1 MTFLNT
7 IPTTINSSNVSQL
20 SGGNPQIIPSTSIP
34 TFTQPPQTIPSTS
47 IPPTSIPS
55 TFTQPPPAF
64 TSTSIPPTSIPTSTP
79 STFTQPPQTIP
90 STSTPTSSTFT
101 QPIFAQSPTSNT
113 PTSTSR
119 QRGAKQTAAITKLTP
134 TYSISTANAAS
145 LEPYH
150 KLSRTTFTYT
160 DILLS
165 PYYTPGNQ
173 QTNSPVINHLI
184 CQPDAATN
192 LMLFD
197 NCLLSVK
204 LNKLKYKVQ
213 IQNPANPTQTQEIE
227 QEQQIY
233 QVSIEDLKKYYSIS
247 SKALTAFKNHYKI
260 PTPSTS
266 TTTPSSTST
275 TATQIIY
282 NTNPYPL
289 TDKGGK
295 WLTISYLIPFLFFTV
310 PNFANHYSN
319 IFFHYLVAISY
330 NPPIPQP
337 SSAIQNLQQAVES
350 CRITNYRGN
359 VLPDLKFKPNPKSND
374 ATQPATTTP
383 KAKPVH
389 KLIIQQPKLIIPQMI
404 TADQISQQT
413 FNSVKQSYNIE
424 TLLAN
429 PAANFDRI
437 KEFYSHLNPKE
448 FNPADMLYISSI
460 IKADSKFSLTP
471 QISIGKIDP
480 SSLDPAGNIIDPKV
494 ITKLQGVKEKKN
506 KNGTII
512 TSQPTCDY
520 YAESIAEEATLQN
533 LFKYAQELQASGVN
547 QIQTSQGATG
557 LPVINQDL
565 KSIKTK
571 IAGDMNL
578 FHVLIALPN
587 QTITRTV
594 NTNGMP
600 QQQDLKFTEYLKTLK
615 KTPVRKPKAET
626 NNDVNDW
633 TQDGDDNENDDNE
646 SEVNNETIDYVVP
659 VSVDI

>member
-7 IPTTINSSNVSQL
+7 IPNINSSNVSQL
-20 SGGNPQIIPSTSIP
+20 SGNPQIIQPQ
-34 TFTQPPQTIPSTS
+34 FNQPPQQIQPLPTQPQSLNTFNQPPQQVQSIPSTFNTTS
-47 IPPTSIPS
+47 IPPTS
-55 TFTQPPPAF
+55 TTAFTQPP
-64 TSTSIPPTSIPTSTP
+64 SSIPPTST
-79 STFTQPPQTIP
+79 
-90 STSTPTSSTFT
+90 TFT
-101 QPIFAQSPTSNT
+101 QPIFTQT
-113 PTSTSR
+113 PTASTPTATSTTTQR
-119 QRGAKQTAAITKLTP
+119 QRGAKQTAPITKLTP
-134 TYSISTANAAS
+134 TYSISSTNAAS

-150 KLSRTTFTYT
+150 RLASTTFAYS

-213 IQNPANPTQTQEIE
+213 IPNPTNPTQTQEVE

-260 PTPSTS
+260 PTPATS
-266 TTTPSSTST
+266 TTSTSSTTS
-275 TATQIIY
+275 TQIIY

-295 WLTISYLIPFLFFTV
+295 WLTISYLVPFLFFTV

-319 IFFHYLVAISY
+319 ILFHYLVAISF

-337 SSAIQNLQQAVES
+337 SSTIQNLQQAVES

-359 VLPDLKFKPNPKSND
+359 VLPDLKFKPNPKSTE
-374 ATQPATTTP
+374 ATQSTTATQ

-389 KLIIQQPKLIIPQMI
+389 KLIIQQPKLIVPQMI
-404 TADQISQQT
+404 TADPISQQT
-413 FNSVKQSYNIE
+413 FNSVKQSYQIE

-460 IKADSKFSLTP
+460 IKAGSKFSLTP

-480 SSLDPAGNIIDPKV
+480 SSLDQSGNIIDQKV

-506 KNGTII
+506 KDGTII

-547 QIQTSQGATG
+547 QIQTSQGVAG

-578 FHVLIALPN
+578 FHVLVALPN
-587 QTITRTV
+587 QTITKTVTV
-594 NTNGMP
+594 NGIP
-600 QQQDLKFTEYLKTLK
+600 QQQVLKFNEYLKTLK
-615 KTPVRKPKAET
+615 KAPVRKTKTET

-633 TQDGDDNENDDNE
+633 TQDGDDNENDE
-646 SEVNNETIDYVVP
+646 SETNNNEITDYTFANAVP
-659 VSVDI
+659 VDI